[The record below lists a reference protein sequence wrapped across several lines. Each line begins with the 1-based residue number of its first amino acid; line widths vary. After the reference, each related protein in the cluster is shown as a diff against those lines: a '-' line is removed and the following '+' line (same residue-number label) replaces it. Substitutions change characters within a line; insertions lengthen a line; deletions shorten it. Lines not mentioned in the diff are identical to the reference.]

1 MAAVGALAGDPSADF
16 AIGISTAFQKSMWF
30 ANFSANTV
38 PAFDRREVAAELLA
52 AASRGEVESV
62 VHEVLPLERSWLT
75 KKMEVGEVFGKIVRP
90 LEGRVAARDRI

>member
-62 VHEVLPLERSWLT
+62 VHEVLPLEQAVVAYQKNGSRRS
-75 KKMEVGEVFGKIVRP
+75 VRQKRSSP
-90 LEGRVAARDRI
+90 RRSGSCP